1 MIRMN
6 KILLG
11 HKFVGNFLDE
21 PVAIGKIY
29 KMDDR
34 QFLPA
39 LQFSDVYPA
48 IDITKWIDTGS
59 PGDLKFNVTTDVD
72 FKFGGS
78 ASGSIGESKVEI
90 EFLKRRKVAG
100 YLKDATVQSLRFENI
115 RGDLKKIWEKNEYT
129 KFLKDYIFIFEVVTA
144 ASGTLVYSSEG
155 GTKVVLEHT
164 LAEKVT
170 RLADLGSGN
179 FQLTASSSTTLEI
192 IRNTMHI
199 PLFKAFRF
207 RKNWEPEILG

>member
-1 MIRMN
+1 MIKMN

-48 IDITKWIDTGS
+48 IDLAKWTDSGS
-59 PGDLKFNVTTDVD
+59 PGDLKFNVTSDVG
-72 FKFGGS
+72 FKFGGG
-78 ASGSIGESKVEI
+78 ASSSIGESKVEI

-100 YLKDATVQSLRFENI
+100 YLRDATVQSLRYENI
-115 RGDLKKIWEKNEYT
+115 RGELKKLWQDKGYT
-129 KFLKDYIFIFEVVTA
+129 KFLRDYIFIFEVVTA

-164 LAEKVT
+164 LAGKVT
-170 RLADLGSGN
+170 KLADLGSGN
-179 FQLTASSSTTLEI
+179 FQLTANSERTLEI
-192 IRNTMHI
+192 IRNTSHI